1 MIRIQ
6 KITALLCALVLSAS
20 SLGTYTDNARAA
32 GLPVTSDD
40 APLFQETMERGAT
53 KNIGAKTNAQKLEP
67 GKKAQGRLV
76 TGDDGQEYQITLKS
90 SGQLDIRLEGE
101 TGKLAAC
108 LTDKDG
114 KGWAPRRK
122 TSDGKQTYQLKKG
135 TYYCQVQAIKGAAMP
150 NTGLDYAVTA
160 TFRSAKAK
168 FEDNNTRKKA
178 AKLPLKKIFYGHL
191 ASNAPTEYYKVTLKR
206 ISCLSFSVH
215 TQMMDKEPETF
226 VVTLYNKDGK
236 RMTDWEN
243 PDWAEYEKETDDE
256 GIWMWD
262 DDGDRQGLQVILEAG
277 NYYVGVSVKRNEN
290 GKVPPTARYGQYKI
304 FADVSGIGVALK
316 LSSRQAEYTGKRI
329 APPKVSVK
337 EYPKDLY
344 YDPPSE
350 LNLEDGYFEKIW
362 NMQTKNN
369 DKVKSIKK
377 IGRYRIGGE
386 MFLPY
391 GVDIGYAYAIFTVTP
406 TRGKISHVSSK
417 KKGQVQVSVK
427 KNAQSTGYQIQIARD
442 KKFKKSVKTLKA
454 AGTRKTI
461 KGLSHGKK
469 YYIRVRNYKDVKTY
483 YCDIAVPE
491 SIYGK
496 WSKVKAVVCK

>member
-6 KITALLCALVLSAS
+6 KITALLCALALAAS
-20 SLGTYTDNARAA
+20 SFGAYADNARAA

-290 GKVPPTARYGQYKI
+290 GKVPPTARYGQYAVC
-304 FADVSGIGVALK
+304 ADVSGIGVALK
-316 LSSRQAEYTGKRI
+316 LSSRQAEYTGKKI
-329 APPKVSVK
+329 APPGISMKDYPQDPDYDFWGPCKV
-337 EYPKDLY
+337 
-344 YDPPSE
+344 
-350 LNLEDGYFEKIW
+350 EDFVNQIW
-362 NMQTKNN
+362 SMQTNEPVKNMR
-369 DKVKSIKK
+369 K
-377 IGRYRIGGE
+377 IGRYRMGYHNSIPGYHPGRT
-386 MFLPY
+386 
-391 GVDIGYAYAIFTVTP
+391 YAYAIFTVTP
-406 TRGKISHVSSK
+406 IRGKISRVSSK

-427 KNAQSTGYQIQIARD
+427 KNAQSTGCQIQIARD